1 VLGIIGGNS
10 FERMALPSTAAFAC
24 DGRNFRIGVRVPAK
38 LQMTEE
44 TAGMLALNKAI
55 R

>member
-1 VLGIIGGNS
+1 MVGI
-10 FERMALPSTAAFAC
+10 
-24 DGRNFRIGVRVPAK
+24 FRIGVRVPAK

-44 TAGMLALNKAI
+44 TAGMLALNKTI